1 MMLWR
6 SSRPLRKIV
15 YLAPLVL
22 LMGCGS
28 KTAPP
33 PSSQQAPAQS
43 WQQQVPPPAGDA
55 AVAPPD
61 RPSALAPDTERQPV
75 ARVTIPRGA
84 TLRVRLAQSVST
96 THNRA
101 GDRFTATLDR
111 PVEAGGK
118 VAIPRGTTFTGH
130 ITNAAAS
137 GRLRGRASLGLTL
150 DSFQLDGKTYR
161 IGTSSSTHV
170 SASHKKRNIGFIG
183 GLGGLGAALGA
194 IAGGGKGALIGA
206 GAGAA
211 AGTAGAALT
220 GKRNVSLPAETLLSF
235 SLRSPVTL

>member
-1 MMLWR
+1 MT
-6 SSRPLRKIV
+6 KIL
-15 YLAPLVL
+15 YLAPLVA

-28 KTAPP
+28 KTAPQ

-43 WQQQVPPPAGDA
+43 WERQVPPPAEDA
-55 AVAPPD
+55 AAAPSG
-61 RPSALAPDTERQPV
+61 RPSALAPDTQRQAVPS
-75 ARVTIPRGA
+75 VTIPRGA
-84 TLRVRLAQSVST
+84 TLRVRLGESVST
-96 THNRA
+96 TRNRA
-101 GDRFTATLDR
+101 GDRFSATLDR

-118 VAIPRGTTFTGH
+118 VVIPRGTTFTGH

-137 GRLRGRASLGLTL
+137 GRLRGRASIGLTL
-150 DSFQLDGKTYR
+150 DSFRLDGKTYR
-161 IGTSSSTHV
+161 IETSSTTRV

-235 SLRSPVTL
+235 SLRAPVTL